1 MRRMRVARKL
11 HWVGLVGRLVF
22 PPLPISDPIW
32 VTKKSA
38 IPWEAGVG
46 HRRGDMHRDMRK
58 QSTINTS
65 VHPRDGGWA
74 RGAGGTTKTKS
85 GASEQRQ
92 TYEKSIQV
100 GSDWYQILETKRGKG
115 SPGPGALDDGVV
127 VVVVKVLI
135 GVRRRGGGFP
145 GASCRLKT
153 RDHCR
158 KLSLLLA
165 KRPQFC
171 IRMFRPPNH
180 GRQWDSVRW

>member
-1 MRRMRVARKL
+1 M
-11 HWVGLVGRLVF
+11 
-22 PPLPISDPIW
+22 
-32 VTKKSA
+32 TKKTALGWSG
-38 IPWEAGVG
+38 WQAGISCLHLQLHVDEDKKCDPLG
-46 HRRGDMHRDMRK
+46 SGGWTPRRDRYRDMRK

-85 GASEQRQ
+85 SASEQRR
-92 TYEKSIQV
+92 TYEKSHPCGV
-100 GSDWYQILETKRGKG
+100 RLVPGTRNKRGER

-127 VVVVKVLI
+127 VVVVEVLV

-145 GASCRLKT
+145 GSLCRLKT

-165 KRPQFC
+165 KQPQIC

-180 GRQWDSVRW
+180 GQQWDSVRW